1 MALAPA
7 DKESFLRDVDD
18 AVRADRLS
26 SIFRDYGRWIIA
38 ALVLGLLALGVW
50 FGMQYYRESQS
61 GAHGKVLV
69 SALDNLS
76 QNRPRAAS
84 GGVAPLLTSGDA
96 TYRALANMVL
106 GTSAAAERNARLAN
120 DKFGLVANDTAVEQA
135 MRDAALVRQVM
146 MQFDATPP
154 ATVITRLAPIL
165 ARPTAPAFPS
175 AAELTALAELKRGND
190 RAAGQLFKR
199 IAETPDVADSLK
211 ARAVQMADMLG
222 VDVAPA
228 ASNSNGPAATPAR
241 GESR

>member
-26 SIFRDYGRWIIA
+26 SIFRDYGRWVIGAI
-38 ALVLGLLALGVW
+38 VLGLIALGAW
-50 FGMQYYRESQS
+50 FGYQYYRETQA

-69 SALDNLS
+69 AALDNLS

-106 GTSAAAERNARLAN
+106 GTSAAAERNARVAN
-120 DKFGLVANDTAVEQA
+120 DKFGLVANDTAVDQA

-146 MQFDATPP
+146 MQFDVTPP

-211 ARAVQMADMLG
+211 SRAVQMAGMLG
-222 VDVAPA
+222 VDVVPDERD
-228 ASNSNGPAATPAR
+228 SNGAAATPAR
-241 GESR
+241 GE

>member
-26 SIFRDYGRWIIA
+26 SIFRDYGRWVIGAI
-38 ALVLGLLALGVW
+38 VLGLIALGAW
-50 FGMQYYRESQS
+50 FGYQYYRETQA
-61 GAHGKVLV
+61 GAHGKVMV

-106 GTSAAAERNARLAN
+106 GTSAAAERNARVAN
-120 DKFGLVANDTAVEQA
+120 DKFGLVANDTAVDQA

-211 ARAVQMADMLG
+211 SRAVQMAGMLG
-222 VDVAPA
+222 VDVVA
-228 ASNSNGPAATPAR
+228 ATSDSNGAAATPAR
-241 GESR
+241 GE